1 MSKPPAAAE
10 PTLAAPGAGLPPLE
24 LAIARVVFP
33 IGAALTSWNAALDR
47 FRAEGERI
55 LDLVQPL
62 STTLLT
68 ERVLIERIR
77 GIEDSSRFW
86 SPAMVLD
93 HLVIV
98 GDAIGSV
105 VVSLSRSQ
113 RPPGE
118 TSIAAVKPNPAAGPE
133 LVGRFRDLLASY
145 PRLLAEQ
152 VKTRDSRTTYPHPWF
167 GELNARQWNVLAAFH
182 QGIHRR
188 QLLAILQH

>member
-1 MSKPPAAAE
+1 MPTPPAAAE
-10 PTLAAPGAGLPPLE
+10 PTLAAPGAGLPPME
-24 LAIARVVFP
+24 LAISRIIFP

-47 FRAEGERI
+47 FRAEGERV

-62 STTLLT
+62 SPPRLT

-105 VVSLSRSQ
+105 IVSLARGE

-118 TSIAAVKPNPAAGPE
+118 ASVAAVKPNRAAGPE
-133 LVGRFRDLLASY
+133 LVGRFRELLARY

-152 VKTRDSRTTYPHPWF
+152 VKSRDSRTTYPHPWF

-188 QLLAILQH
+188 QLLAILQP

>member
-1 MSKPPAAAE
+1 MSSLPAAE

-33 IGAALTSWNAALDR
+33 IGAAFTSWNSALER

-62 STTLLT
+62 STPRLT
-68 ERVLIERIR
+68 ERVLIKRIR
-77 GIEDSSRFW
+77 GIEDSSRYW

-98 GDAIGSV
+98 GNAIGNM
-105 VVSLSRSQ
+105 VVSLSLGQ
-113 RPPGE
+113 RPPSE
-118 TSIAAVKPNPAAGPE
+118 ASIAAVKPDPAVGPK
-133 LVGRFRDLLASY
+133 LIGRFHDLLASY
-145 PRLLAEQ
+145 PRLLAEH

-167 GELNARQWNVLAAFH
+167 GELTARQWHALASFH

-188 QLLAILQH
+188 QLLAILQP